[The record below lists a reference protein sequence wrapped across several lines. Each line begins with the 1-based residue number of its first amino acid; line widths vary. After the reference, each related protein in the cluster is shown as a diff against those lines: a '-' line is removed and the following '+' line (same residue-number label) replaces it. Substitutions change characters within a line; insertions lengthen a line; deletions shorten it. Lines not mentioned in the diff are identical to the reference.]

1 MNRLQN
7 LIPLD
12 KEIIHDIVKDCFEKR
27 FDVEVSFV
35 ES

>member
-1 MNRLQN
+1 
-7 LIPLD
+7 LD

-27 FDVEVSFV
+27 FGVEVSFV